1 MGDGWAEEWRQW
13 EEEFREALL
22 LRFILMEPFE
32 TPMGSLQDT
41 LPGKLKAEALIIG
54 L

>member
-1 MGDGWAEEWRQW
+1 MGDGWAEEWKQW
-13 EEEFREALL
+13 EEFLEALL